1 MKVKSF
7 LFILIVLFFTNTALA
22 GELYSCSVPDWS
34 LSPFAR
40 IITNAFGCNL
50 AAQKT
55 AKIIIKKLL
64 KENADGDYQ
73 IKLDSYSAVDLKRGK
88 FKSVEIYGED
98 ISSENGIYVSTLSL
112 KTLCEYNHVD
122 YTQDPIVFYT
132 DVPMSFSIVLS
143 EEDLNN
149 TLIDVGYI
157 KKMLEIDACNVPF
170 FYLDNINFK
179 IKHNKIYLIVQMKA
193 PLLMGERKIKITLSG
208 KLNVENGKI
217 VLDNLESENLKGV
230 NLSQFISL
238 INKMNPFEIPLQII
252 KGNNSKLR
260 VNNVRILDNKI
271 CIDGIIVMKRSLNGQ
286 KKEEK

>member
-7 LFILIVLFFTNTALA
+7 LFILIVLFFTNAALA

-157 KKMLEIDACNVPF
+157 KKMLEIDACNLPF